1 MTTSLH
7 DIIKYLDDIAP
18 RHFTVRGLDSYVE
31 IGGQTEYEQSNSAVS
46 KVVITTYPT
55 SKAITK
61 ATQEKANLLISHI
74 PLFRDGID
82 RLSGMNLIKLRLL
95 VKNYISVY
103 ILRSSWIAARDG
115 IADAFLEC
123 LELKR
128 TGDLMV
134 SSELKERVP
143 IGRVC
148 QLTQSMNH
156 SRFLNHV
163 ADKMEVNDVLFTGDF
178 DEDVRNVLLI
188 PGSLLTEED
197 LIRSKQQDIETIVT
211 GEVTPA
217 VRMLAHQMALNLMEV
232 GAFVTEEPG
241 MKRLRHQMSLEFPSL
256 KVEFVDTPSV
266 SKTIRRK

>member
-7 DIIKYLDDIAP
+7 DIIKFFDEIAP
-18 RHFTVRGLDSYVE
+18 RHFTVRGLDNYVE
-31 IGGQTEYEQSNSAVS
+31 IGGQTQYEQSNSTVS

-55 SKAITK
+55 SKAVTK

-74 PLFRDGID
+74 SLFRDGID

-115 IADAFLEC
+115 IADAFLDC

-128 TGDLMV
+128 TGDFMI

-148 QLTQSMNH
+148 QVPQAMNH

-163 ADKMEVNDVLFTGDF
+163 ADKMEVNNVLFTGDF
-178 DEDVRNVLLI
+178 DEDVRNVLVI
-188 PGSLLTEED
+188 PGNILNED
-197 LIRSKQQDIETIVT
+197 DLVRSKQQDIETIVT
-211 GEVTPA
+211 GEVTPS
-217 VRMLAHQMALNLMEV
+217 VRMLAHQMSMNLLEL
-232 GAFVTEEPG
+232 GAFITEEPG
-241 MKRLRHQMSLEFPSL
+241 MKRLKHQMSLEFPSL
-256 KVEFVDTPSV
+256 KVEFASTPSV
-266 SKTIRRK
+266 SKTIQRK